1 MTAAWLALSALSAAV
16 AVGLALAV
24 HVVVYA
30 YKEGRKAERLAQAE
44 ARLRALEARADHQPE
59 LGAAVEVLK
68 SSLDAL
74 REGLAE
80 LRGELARRIDRLE
93 HDIRNILTG
102 KVTPARRSGER

>member
-1 MTAAWLALSALSAAV
+1 MTGAWIAISALAGVA
-16 AVGLALAV
+16 AVGLAFAV

-44 ARLRALEARADHQPE
+44 ARLRALEAKADLQPE
-59 LGAAVEVLK
+59 LAVAVEVLK

-102 KVTPARRSGER
+102 KVTPGRR

>member
-1 MTAAWLALSALSAAV
+1 MTGVWIAISALAAAAAV
-16 AVGLALAV
+16 AVALAV

-44 ARLRALEARADHQPE
+44 ARLRALETKADHQPE
-59 LGAAVEVLK
+59 LSAAVEVLK

-74 REGLAE
+74 RESVAE

-93 HDIRNILTG
+93 HDIRNILSG
-102 KVTPARRSGER
+102 KVTPARRPPAR